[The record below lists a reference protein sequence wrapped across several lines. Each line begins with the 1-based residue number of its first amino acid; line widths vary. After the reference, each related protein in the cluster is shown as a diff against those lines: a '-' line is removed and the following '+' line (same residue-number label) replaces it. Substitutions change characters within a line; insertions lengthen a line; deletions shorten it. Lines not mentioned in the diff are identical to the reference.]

1 MAGLGTGGTI
11 SGTGKYLKE
20 KAAEAGREVRV
31 VGPDPYGSIYKE
43 AHEKG
48 EWSEPS
54 LYRVEGIGHDFMV
67 DTLDLSVVDEVVNVS
82 DKDSFLMARRLA
94 EQEGI
99 LSGGS
104 TGTVFVGALEEARK
118 LGPGKIVVAI
128 VCDGGDRYISKVF
141 NDEWM
146 RHFGYIDADEQSDH
160 P

>member
-1 MAGLGTGGTI
+1 
-11 SGTGKYLKE
+11 
-20 KAAEAGREVRV
+20 
-31 VGPDPYGSIYKE
+31 
-43 AHEKG
+43 
-48 EWSEPS
+48 
-54 LYRVEGIGHDFMV
+54 MV

-94 EQEGI
+94 EHEGI

-146 RHFGYIDADEQSDH
+146 RNFGYIDADEQSDH

>member
-1 MAGLGTGGTI
+1 MR
-11 SGTGKYLKE
+11 YP
-20 KAAEAGREVRV
+20 AER
-31 VGPDPYGSIYKE
+31 KE
-43 AHEKG
+43 AILK
-48 EWSEPS
+48 
-54 LYRVEGIGHDFMV
+54 
-67 DTLDLSVVDEVVNVS
+67 
-82 DKDSFLMARRLA
+82 KMAPPMNMTIPELA

-146 RHFGYIDADEQSDH
+146 RNFGYIDADEQSDRPPLSTVTH
-160 P
+160 